1 MKKIT
6 VSLCLAALTVAL
18 TGCLGNDDVQNVSTV
33 SRAVLNH
40 LSPVDGE
47 GDVIVSRG
55 EYTLRFDNVKN
66 LMVVSTTSLR
76 YNNSDHSFT
85 TSDLSF
91 HAGMYN
97 LGGYAGQVFQ
107 WRGNEGNTAVAGSP
121 TITGMT
127 GKLTD
132 LYYFD
137 NVLDI
142 PGLGTMNN
150 SLLSRLVLD
159 YTYDNRYRVST
170 FYPDMMF
177 AGETSTTTSAD
188 ADPYKST
195 DPRYRIVFDWENN
208 KATMIIY
215 QAKFSANMP
224 TLSAI
229 MVKDLPVEWTSAGY
243 VISGEDIQAFSVE
256 NGQATPVPGFPFTS
270 LRVESDEADMT
281 GVKINYVVGGRFN
294 GSFSGKY
301 VWLPTT

>member
-1 MKKIT
+1 MKKILG
-6 VSLCLAALTVAL
+6 SLCLAALTVAL
-18 TGCLGNDDVQNVSTV
+18 TGCLGNDDVQNVSSV

-47 GDVIVSRG
+47 GDIIVSPG

-76 YNNSDHSFT
+76 YNNSDHTFT
-85 TSDLSF
+85 TTDLSF
-91 HAGMYN
+91 RAGMYD

-107 WRGNEGNTAVAGSP
+107 WRGNEGNTAVAGSA

-132 LYYFD
+132 VFYFD
-137 NVLDI
+137 NVLQI
-142 PGLGTMNN
+142 PGLGMMNN
-150 SLLSRLVLD
+150 NLLSRLVLN
-159 YTYDNRYRVST
+159 YTYDNRYKVTT

-195 DPRYRIVFDWENN
+195 DPRYRIVFDYEKN
-208 KATMIIY
+208 KATLVIY

-229 MVKDLPVEWTSAGY
+229 MLTDLPVEWTSDGY
-243 VISGEDIQAFSVE
+243 MITAENIQAYSVE

-270 LRVESDEADMT
+270 IKVESDESDMT
-281 GVKINYVVGGRFN
+281 GVKINYIVGGRFN

-301 VWLPTT
+301 VWLPTA